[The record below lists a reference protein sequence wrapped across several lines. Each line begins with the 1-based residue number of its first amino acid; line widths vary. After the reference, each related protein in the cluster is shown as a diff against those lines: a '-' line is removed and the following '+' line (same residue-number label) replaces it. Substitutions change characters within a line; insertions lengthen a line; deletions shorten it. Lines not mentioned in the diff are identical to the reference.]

1 IALADWEP
9 LAAGAGQRAR
19 ALNAFVADAYG
30 DRRIVTEGVMPAR
43 VIETAEHYEPR
54 LQGVEP
60 AGGQWV
66 GIAGLDLVRAPDGE
80 FHVLEDNLMTPS
92 GFAYAA
98 AAREAVMAA
107 LDPPPELAPLG
118 YGELRLLL
126 AGTFRAAAARDREPY
141 LIVLTDSV
149 ENPAYWEH
157 EWTAAT
163 LGVPLV
169 LPSDLR
175 LDGDRLMHGAHGVDG

>member
-1 IALADWEP
+1 
-9 LAAGAGQRAR
+9 
-19 ALNAFVADAYG
+19 V
-30 DRRIVTEGVMPAR
+30 
-43 VIETAEHYEPR
+43 
-54 LQGVEP
+54 
-60 AGGQWV
+60 
-66 GIAGLDLVRAPDGE
+66 
-80 FHVLEDNLMTPS
+80 
-92 GFAYAA
+92 
-98 AAREAVMAA
+98 AA

-118 YGELRLLL
+118 YGELPLLL

-175 LDGDRLMHGAHGVDG
+175 LDGDRLMHGSHGVDGVYRRANDDTLDTDVAGCSHRPCSPARSASSTRSAAAPVLATFLAELQGLLHQRGEALAARAVASGRLPWLLIK